1 MLGWIR
7 GEKLADWSN
16 GNRQG
21 ILLNCNDLGYEIQM
35 LPRELSVII
44 PSEKIILW
52 IHQIQ
57 RDDGTSLFGFF
68 YREERDLFRTLIA
81 VNGVGSQMGICL
93 LEIFKAEEFVE
104 AIINQKASRLCDA
117 QGVGKRT
124 AERLIVELRN
134 KLFHLERPSKSIE
147 KTHKEKPN
155 QTNGNEKTRKEICS
169 LLKSLGYNDV
179 EIKAA
184 IKAVNE
190 KKHWDF
196 SKTIPITEDFDAF
209 MTACLKW
216 LSQEVA

>member
-1 MLGWIR
+1 
-7 GEKLADWSN
+7 WSN

-21 ILLNCNDLGYEIQM
+21 ILLNCNDLGYEVQM
-35 LPRELSVII
+35 LPRELPETIS
-44 PSEKIILW
+44 SEKIILW
-52 IHQIQ
+52 IHEIQ
-57 RDDGTSLFGFF
+57 REDGTNLFGFLH
-68 YREERDLFRTLIA
+68 REERDLFRTLIA

-124 AERLIVELRN
+124 AERLIVELKN
-134 KLFHLERPSKSIE
+134 KLFHLERASKTTKRTQNE
-147 KTHKEKPN
+147 DNN
-155 QTNGNEKTRKEICS
+155 QTNANEKRYKEICS

-190 KKHWDF
+190 KKHLDS
-196 SKTIPITEDFDAF
+196 SKSIPITEDFDAF